1 MHTANIL
8 SAVVKFYLPGYQT
21 RSFSPRV
28 TLCCYLF
35 IYPSSIST
43 SLHLSIYQV
52 IYIYLSISLYLPV
65 FLLRPRLFSSSCGDS
80 LLQFCLFS
88 SYPLVCVCVCLCV
101 DDFTSRP
108 WCWRHRCGGCVGSEA
123 RAFSLSS
130 LSSPSHTLSIYLSI
144 YVYHI
149 YIHLLT
155 AFLSI
160 CLPISLALVIFLC
173 AY

>member
-43 SLHLSIYQV
+43 SLHISIYQV
-52 IYIYLSISLYLPV
+52 IFIYLSISLYLPV

-88 SYPLVCVCVCLCV
+88 SYPLVCVFVCWWFYVTTLML
-101 DDFTSRP
+101 TSQM
-108 WCWRHRCGGCVGSEA
+108 WRMCGQRGKSLLLIFSL
-123 RAFSLSS
+123 FSLS
-130 LSSPSHTLSIYLSI
+130 HSIYLSI